1 MLPKKVFFAKIDIR
15 FTLMRFHLFSEW
27 VSNYMC
33 INVGNWEV
41 YDVKLENT
49 AQVLSIFFRLGHIRN
64 QQWWG
69 TGHCYPMSAVCSTEA
84 LQSSQSRSLSQKVR
98 ERASIFFSS
107 QNSWFSETQC
117 KMRWLRHVNLNQDLW
132 SINMWHKGLIK
143 NVFLLQPTQDSASH
157 FPVHLQSQKLP
168 DAAPQG

>member
-1 MLPKKVFFAKIDIR
+1 MSSVVDSSLRQQIISGKLCRIMLPKKVFFAKIDIR

-49 AQVLSIFFRLGHIRN
+49 AQVLSLFFRLGHIRN

-98 ERASIFFSS
+98 ERASIFF
-107 QNSWFSETQC
+107 FPL
-117 KMRWLRHVNLNQDLW
+117 KILDLVK
-132 SINMWHKGLIK
+132 H
-143 NVFLLQPTQDSASH
+143 NVKWD
-157 FPVHLQSQKLP
+157 
-168 DAAPQG
+168 D